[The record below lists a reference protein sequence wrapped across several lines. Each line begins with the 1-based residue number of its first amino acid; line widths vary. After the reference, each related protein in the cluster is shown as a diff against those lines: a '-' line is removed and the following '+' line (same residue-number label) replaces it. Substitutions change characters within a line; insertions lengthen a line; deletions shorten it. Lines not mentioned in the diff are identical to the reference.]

1 MKIPD
6 LILEQYRLGELPRA
20 EADRVRALLSEDP
33 ALRARHEAL
42 EQSDEAIARAYPA
55 GWLAP
60 RVRARL
66 PAPHAGGGFG
76 WRVPLGVAAAAMLV
90 IVSIP
95 LWTAPGRAPVTPAV
109 TGDRLKGLLPS
120 LTIYRRTASG
130 TETLADG
137 SVARPGDLL
146 RIAYTGAG
154 RTYGVILSIDGR
166 GGVTRHLP
174 PDPFDSR
181 GSLRTGGDRAVL
193 LKSGHATLLDQ
204 AYELDDAPGWER
216 FYFVTGETP
225 FAVADVVNAAR
236 KVAARGAPRA
246 PAALPLG
253 RELTQ
258 STFSLQK
265 EVRP

>member
-20 EADRVRALLSEDP
+20 EADRVSALLAEDP
-33 ALRARHEAL
+33 ALRDRHEAL
-42 EQSDEAIARAYPA
+42 ERSDEEIARSYPA
-55 GWLAP
+55 GWLAQ
-60 RVRARL
+60 RIRARL
-66 PAPHAGGGFG
+66 PAPETRDGFG

-90 IVSIP
+90 IVAIP
-95 LWTAPGRAPVTPAV
+95 LWTAPARDRVAPVAAD
-109 TGDRLKGLLPS
+109 DRIKGLRPS

-146 RIAYTGAG
+146 RVAYTGAG
-154 RTYGVILSIDGR
+154 RAYGVILSIDGR
-166 GGVTRHLP
+166 GGVTLHLP
-174 PDPFDSR
+174 PA
-181 GSLRTGGDRAVL
+181 GERAAPL
-193 LKSGHATLLDQ
+193 TSGRAILLDQ

-216 FYFVTGETP
+216 FYFVTGDTP

-236 KVAARGAPRA
+236 KVAAGGARAA
-246 PAALPLG
+246 PAPLPVG
-253 RELTQ
+253 RALTQ
-258 STFSLQK
+258 STFSIQK

>member
-20 EADRVRALLSEDP
+20 EADRVSALLSEDP
-33 ALRARHEAL
+33 ALRARHDAL
-42 EQSDEAIARAYPA
+42 EQSDEEIARSYPA

-60 RVRARL
+60 RIRARL
-66 PAPHAGGGFG
+66 PAPDAGGGFG

-90 IVSIP
+90 IVAIP
-95 LWTAPGRAPVTPAV
+95 LWTAPGRDPVSPVV
-109 TGDRLKGLLPS
+109 TEDRIKGLLPA

-146 RIAYTGAG
+146 RVAYTGAG

-166 GGVTRHLP
+166 GGVTLHLP
-174 PDPFDSR
+174 PD
-181 GSLRTGGDRAVL
+181 GERAAL
-193 LKSGHATLLDQ
+193 LKNGHATPLDQ

-216 FYFVTGETP
+216 FYFVTGETA
-225 FAVADVVNAAR
+225 FAVAPVMEAAR

-246 PAALPLG
+246 PATLPLG

-265 EVRP
+265 EVRQ